1 MVLAA
6 LLVLAAA
13 VSVSPVE
20 KIDCPDCNG
29 VGSIEIDC
37 PVCSGSGLVDKTV
50 KRKVA
55 SSVYTKDFFATEIV
69 KVPCRAC
76 FRGVYKPTGKA
87 TGKKRITCKTC
98 KGQKKIKVQK
108 P

>member
-29 VGSIEIDC
+29 VGSIEIAC
-37 PVCSGSGLVDKTV
+37 PVCSGSGVVDQKV
-50 KRKVA
+50 KKRIAK
-55 SSVYTKDFFATEIV
+55 SLYSKDLWATEVV

-76 FRGVYKPTGKA
+76 FRGAYKPTGKA
-87 TGKKRITCKTC
+87 TGKKKITCKTC
-98 KGQKKIKVQK
+98 KGQKKVKVQK

>member
-6 LLVLAAA
+6 LVFSAALP
-13 VSVSPVE
+13 VQSV
-20 KIDCPDCNG
+20 CCTNCNG

-37 PVCSGSGLVDKTV
+37 PVCSGSGVVDQKV
-50 KRKVA
+50 KKRVINCKY
-55 SSVYTKDFFATEIV
+55 SKDIWATEVV

-76 FRGVYKPTGKA
+76 FRGAYKPTGKA
-87 TGKKRITCKTC
+87 TGKKKITCKTC
-98 KGQKKIKVQK
+98 KGQKKIKVKQ

>member
-6 LLVLAAA
+6 LLVLATA

-29 VGSIEIDC
+29 VGSIEIKCPDC
-37 PVCSGSGLVDKTV
+37 NGSGLVMSTKM
-50 KRKVA
+50 RKA
-55 SSVYTKDFFATEIV
+55 NTQNLMKIAKSN
-69 KVPCRAC
+69 KVGCRSC
-76 FRGVYKPTGKA
+76 CSGVYKPTVKG

>member
-6 LLVLAAA
+6 LVLAAA
-13 VSVSPVE
+13 LPVSDR
-20 KIDCPDCNG
+20 IDCPDCNG
-29 VGSIEIDC
+29 VGSIEVDC
-37 PVCSGSGLVDKTV
+37 PVCSGSGVVDKTV
-50 KRKVA
+50 KKKVV
-55 SSVYTKDFFATEIV
+55 SSMYGKDVFGSEVV

-76 FRGVYKPTGKA
+76 FRGAYKPTGKA

-98 KGQKKIKVQK
+98 KGQKKIKVKK